1 MMKGKVK
8 MKILAISDTHGE
20 LGKVYEVYRSIK
32 DVDMILHM
40 GDYLRDAEDL
50 NKRIDV
56 PVIGVKGNCDGALRK
71 EDCTEIVETEAGK
84 ILMTHG
90 HVDGVNYD
98 ITNLVYRG
106 MEEEA
111 RIILFGHTHIPYL
124 ENTDDLMIMNPGSL
138 TRPRDGSYGS
148 YGIIEINGDSVHGE
162 IIYYKKPYK
171 AKGGYIKGLINYSD
185 RF

>member
-1 MMKGKVK
+1 

-20 LGKVYEVYRSIK
+20 LGKVYEVYRNIR

-40 GDYLRDAEDL
+40 GDMLRDAEDL
-50 NKRIDV
+50 ASRLDI
-56 PVIGVKGNCDGALRK
+56 PVIGVKGNMDGARTK
-71 EDCTEIVETEAGK
+71 EACTHIEETEAGL
-84 ILMTHG
+84 IMMTHG

-106 MEEEA
+106 MEEGA

-124 ENTDDLMIMNPGSL
+124 EKTDELIIMNPGSL
-138 TRPRDGSYGS
+138 TRPRDGSDGS
-148 YGIIEINGDSVHGE
+148 YGIIDIDGNEINAE

-171 AKGGYIKGLINYSD
+171 AKGGYIRGLINYSD

>member
-1 MMKGKVK
+1 

-20 LGKVYEVYRSIK
+20 LGRVYEVYRDIK

-40 GDYLRDAEDL
+40 GDHIDDALDL
-50 NKRIDV
+50 NKRLDI

-71 EDCTEIVETEAGK
+71 EDCTDIVEISAGK
-84 ILMTHG
+84 IFMTHG

-106 MEEEA
+106 MQEDA
-111 RIILFGHTHIPYL
+111 RIILFGHTHVPYL
-124 ENTDDLMIMNPGSL
+124 EATDNLLIMNPGSL
-138 TRPRDGSYGS
+138 TRPRDGSDGS
-148 YGIIEINGDSVHGE
+148 YGIIQIDGDKVNGDIV
-162 IIYYKKPYK
+162 YYKKPYK
-171 AKGGYIKGLINYSD
+171 AKGGYIRGLINYSD